1 MRVFKNK
8 AFSKWAARE
17 GLGDAQL
24 QAAVW
29 EIEDGLLDAELGGN
43 VIKKRIALGSRGKS
57 GGVRTLLVYRTQTK
71 AFFVYGFAK
80 NVRANIKQDELKALK
95 RYASELLSYD
105 DNALSKAL
113 KAGELVEVT
122 GNG

>member
-17 GLGDAQL
+17 GLSDAQL
-24 QAAVW
+24 WAAVR
-29 EIEDGLLDAELGGN
+29 EIEHGLLDAELGGN
-43 VIKKRIALGSRGKS
+43 VIKKRIALENRGKR
-57 GGVRTLLVYRTQTK
+57 GGMRTLLIYRAQTR

-105 DNALSKAL
+105 NDALSKAL